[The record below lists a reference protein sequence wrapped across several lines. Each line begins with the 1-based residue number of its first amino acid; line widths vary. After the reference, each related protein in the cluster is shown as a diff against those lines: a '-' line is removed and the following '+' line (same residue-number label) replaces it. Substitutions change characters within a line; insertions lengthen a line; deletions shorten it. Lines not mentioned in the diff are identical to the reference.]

1 MTNVGPA
8 ATPESS
14 PYHDAQLI
22 DIGVLERAERN
33 VTSWRRA
40 FFCAC
45 IALMVALTVVA
56 VLATK
61 DHVEALVYK
70 EDTAG
75 DIALMGATSANHTP
89 SNAAVVHQ
97 LTQWIQDVRDIPDD
111 PDVVDRNA
119 TSVLSMTAANSP
131 ALDAYR
137 EFILADNPKKLAK
150 EGYRRSVGSVEVDQL
165 TQNTYRIA
173 WTESLSRDGSNK
185 RKTSYSGAVTLAQ
198 DPEVPND
205 PLVGQDNPAGVIIE
219 SYEMRWSVLR

>member
-8 ATPESS
+8 GAPESS

-22 DIGVLERAERN
+22 DIGLLERAERN

-40 FFCAC
+40 FFCSC
-45 IALMVALTVVA
+45 IALMVALTISA

-61 DHVEALVYK
+61 DHIEALVYK
-70 EDTAG
+70 EDAAG
-75 DIALMGATSANHTP
+75 DIALMGATSANHAP

-111 PDVVDRNA
+111 ADLVDRNA

-137 EFILADNPKKLAK
+137 EFILTDNPKKLAK

-173 WTESLSRDGSNK
+173 WVENLSRDGSGK
-185 RKTSYSGAVTLAQ
+185 RKNSYSGAVTLAQ
-198 DPEVPND
+198 DPQVPSD
-205 PLVGQDNPAGVIIE
+205 PLVGQDNPAGVLIE